1 MAGDGGKST
10 NQPHTGA
17 QHHAKITTDQGMPLK
32 KIVTVGVVAAVLGG
46 GALWWLNRAGEDN
59 KLNMLFS
66 SGEVRNISTVNGQRG
81 DITLSDGSK
90 LSIGPATKL
99 VIIPKYNELYRGV
112 KVEGTANFDVKA
124 SSGVPLEVRAGGA
137 VLVID
142 EGTFI
147 VRGYADEGE
156 AFFKLVSGSGELRSK
171 GERRQ
176 VTGPVSVRIS
186 KDSTM
191 ADADADAVAVA
202 TSWADGKVVFKGAL
216 LKDVL
221 PQFNKYYAMT
231 LQVTDEALLARP
243 VTMEADLDSKQKAIT
258 ALEASAFVKFSYD
271 GSKQILKDNPA
282 AAAKAAA
289 KKD

>member
-142 EGTFI
+142 EGTFVVQATPMKAKRFSSWCRERASCGARASVARSP
-147 VRGYADEGE
+147 VRCRS
-156 AFFKLVSGSGELRSK
+156 VSPRFDHGRC
-171 GERRQ
+171 
-176 VTGPVSVRIS
+176 
-186 KDSTM
+186 
-191 ADADADAVAVA
+191 
-202 TSWADGKVVFKGAL
+202 
-216 LKDVL
+216 
-221 PQFNKYYAMT
+221 
-231 LQVTDEALLARP
+231 
-243 VTMEADLDSKQKAIT
+243 
-258 ALEASAFVKFSYD
+258 
-271 GSKQILKDNPA
+271 
-282 AAAKAAA
+282 
-289 KKD
+289 